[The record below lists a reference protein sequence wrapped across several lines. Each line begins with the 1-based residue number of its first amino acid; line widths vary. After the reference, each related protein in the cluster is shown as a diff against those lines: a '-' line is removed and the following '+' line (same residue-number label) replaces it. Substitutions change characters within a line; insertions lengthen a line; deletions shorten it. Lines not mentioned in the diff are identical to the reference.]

1 MKKVIILIAISLFS
15 VVISL
20 ADDLLPIISR
30 NRVGYINPN
39 GDIVIATTLDTDV
52 EWAKETFRGEKYKYP
67 KFPQNAYFSEGLAVA
82 KIKDRFLGFTVSSWY
97 ILINKDGKI
106 VRDRINPHISPYHEG
121 IAVAESDRPKGFNDF
136 DKIKYSYIDLQGVH
150 LSQSQLLFAGEFYDG
165 KAMILKDTL
174 FGYINKKM
182 DWVIEPQYQLASH
195 FSEGL
200 APASKGKLYG
210 YINEKGEFVLPEKY
224 EQADQFYSG
233 LAMVYDNGS
242 LNYINK
248 KGEIVN
254 KHAFQRTFRFSNN
267 RALVEFQDAYGYIG
281 LDGEF
286 AIKPQYEAGE
296 TFSEGL
302 AAVCKDGKW
311 GFIDENNNF
320 VIKPTYDYVKSF
332 QSGGALVFKDGRLY
346 YINKSG
352 KTIYT
357 F

>member
-67 KFPQNAYFSEGLAVA
+67 KFPQNAYFSEGLAV
-82 KIKDRFLGFTVSSWY
+82 
-97 ILINKDGKI
+97 
-106 VRDRINPHISPYHEG
+106 
-121 IAVAESDRPKGFNDF
+121 
-136 DKIKYSYIDLQGVH
+136 
-150 LSQSQLLFAGEFYDG
+150 
-165 KAMILKDTL
+165 
-174 FGYINKKM
+174 
-182 DWVIEPQYQLASH
+182 
-195 FSEGL
+195 
-200 APASKGKLYG
+200 
-210 YINEKGEFVLPEKY
+210 
-224 EQADQFYSG
+224 
-233 LAMVYDNGS
+233 
-242 LNYINK
+242 
-248 KGEIVN
+248 
-254 KHAFQRTFRFSNN
+254 
-267 RALVEFQDAYGYIG
+267 
-281 LDGEF
+281 
-286 AIKPQYEAGE
+286 
-296 TFSEGL
+296 
-302 AAVCKDGKW
+302 VCKDGKW

-352 KTIYT
+352 KIIYT